1 MDKAFKPQPA
11 IDKTPTTEKK
21 KFTAAIVDTTDLMR
35 AQAVD
40 VGNEKMTITPESAEL
55 AKLKLSEKLLKG
67 EFWNR
72 LGQKIWKYGLK
83 RDYNR
88 NKEIY
93 KASQEILKTGNVF
106 VGEGKEKQAHDKV
119 MTDIIDQF
127 TSGYDEAIHEEAGEK
142 KVILGK
148 DELEEE
154 ATGDKEAA
162 KQLIKDWA
170 TGKISKESFLAQE
183 DRLFHQLKGNQ
194 DEKEVKGNVM
204 YASNLFEVAE
214 QVKLAIKNGEFLE
227 NEDFEFEMIYG
238 ISKASVRTE
247 DHFNRTERV
256 MDKLLH
262 SKLGQFTNETTIAMA
277 LSCASSLLIRTA
289 AGLPGK
295 IVPVLGTALIS
306 SGFAKKR
313 AEMEEIKKRTADARE
328 KAKGGKDKFNPDTMP
343 VRAEM
348 DAFSYKTESAV
359 DILKNIDTNL
369 QILEKD
375 GANLTEKELN
385 SLFAEL
391 TSLEALVRLSDRRSI
406 DLITYSNSTNVVKE
420 RLAVD
425 IKKRQMKD
433 ALQKAFESGNHKI
446 PNGTFEEYFNSLST
460 TEENRLIME
469 KDTGIDA
476 KDRNFNKMKTEKGWK
491 AAKTAFKFGLLFGA
505 AFSEGAGLVQGHT
518 GVVGDM
524 IHTIK
529 GGHML
534 PPGVPVEHLTMAT
547 YIKHLFQGDVPK
559 MDPGKMH
566 EILIGGNHMK
576 LPEGVNMLKNPDGSF
591 NLVCGGKVLSEH
603 LTVTPNGSLTE
614 EAKNILAH
622 SGIGMEKHLIDVAGK
637 GPVSVEDHIKGHPGD
652 MKEILKRVHFD
663 NNTPTESNLNELK
676 TQLGG
681 IHGSGIDANNNF
693 VYNVGHMT
701 PDGSFHGDLSA
712 NAQEL
717 MKAGHLKMLFSM
729 SNGTQN
735 HVFEFTVTPKGEI
748 IIPPGSEAGKLL
760 FSNVNGHLDFHG
772 RFGEV
777 AQDMGNGQYHI
788 LSTIEGKGIKDI
800 IDVIK
805 TQTEET
811 VLNVPGSYDGDLVFI
826 PIVPGDPLEKLEE
839 NKKEDKTPV
848 VGPIAIEKT
857 GVTDMKAIGEGDGVK
872 QMKAIGQGEVK
883 KEALAISQF
892 SVGNEF
898 GRLEA
903 KEANRKAKIDL
914 ARLANDMEV
923 FKSTHPGE
931 KIPVEMEDKYKDAE
945 ANLIN
950 SKATLDKAE
959 EEYKKELDKQ
969 KEAAKNVATPKAKV
983 EPVVS
988 QATSPD
994 IKKKPVVVKKTTPGA
1009 TVEPVVTPGKNPD
1022 NSSSIEKKFTVED
1035 LSKGGTEIESATGKF
1050 TVTEKIKKP
1059 GFWSF
1064 NAFEVKGIF
1073 KDKNGTE
1080 SIVSYDLK
1088 EMERLFKKNIIKIT
1102 KVENKN

>member
-1 MDKAFKPQPA
+1 MDKAFKPQPTVVKDPV
-11 IDKTPTTEKK
+11 IEKK
-21 KFTAAIVDTTDLMR
+21 KFTATIVDTTDLMQ
-35 AQAVD
+35 AQAID

-106 VGEGKEKQAHDKV
+106 VGEGKEKEAHDKV
-119 MTDIIDQF
+119 MSDIIDQF

-142 KVILGK
+142 KVVLGK

-183 DRLFHQLKGNQ
+183 ERLFHQLKGNQ
-194 DEKEVKGNVM
+194 DDKEVKGNVM

-214 QVKLAIKNGEFLE
+214 QVKLAIKNQEFLE

-277 LSCASSLLIRTA
+277 LSCASSLLIRSA

-313 AEMEEIKKRTADARE
+313 EEMEQIKKRTLHARQM
-328 KAKGGKDKFNPDTMP
+328 AKGEKFNPDTMP
-343 VRAEM
+343 NRTEM
-348 DAFSYKTESAV
+348 DTFNYKTESAV

-369 QILEKD
+369 QILEKN
-375 GANLTEKELN
+375 GANLTEQELN

-406 DLITYSNSTNVVKE
+406 DLITYSDSTNVVKE

-425 IKKRQMKD
+425 TKKRQMKD
-433 ALQKAFESGNHKI
+433 ALKKAFESGNHKI
-446 PNGTFEEYFNSLST
+446 PEGTFEEYFNSLST

-469 KDTGIDA
+469 KETGIDA

-491 AAKTAFKFGLLFGA
+491 AAKSAFGWGLVFGA

-518 GVVGDM
+518 GVVGDL

-529 GGHML
+529 GGHLL

-547 YIKHLFQGDVPK
+547 YIKHLIQGDVPK

-566 EILIGGNHMK
+566 EILIGESHMK

-591 NLVCGGKVLSEH
+591 NLVCGGKVLGEH
-603 LTVTPNGSLTE
+603 LTVTPNGSLTD
-614 EAKNILAH
+614 EAKNILVH
-622 SGIGMEKHLIDVAGK
+622 NGIGMTKNPIDVIGK

-652 MKEILKRVHFD
+652 MKEILKRVHLD

-681 IHGSGIDANNNF
+681 INGTGIDANNNF

-735 HVFEFTVTPKGEI
+735 HVFEFTVNPDGKI

-760 FSNVNGHLDFHG
+760 FSNINGHADFHG

-788 LSTIEGKGIKDI
+788 LSTIEGKGIKDV

-811 VLNVPGSYDGDLVFI
+811 ILNVPGSYDGDLVFI

-839 NKKEDKTPV
+839 KKNEDKTPI

-857 GVTDMKAIGEGDGVK
+857 GVTDMKAIDEGMGTK
-872 QMKAIGQGEVK
+872 KEMKAIGQGEVK

-923 FKSTHPGE
+923 FKSTYPGE
-931 KIPVEMEDKYKDAE
+931 KIPVEMEERYRDAE

-950 SKATLDKAE
+950 SKKLLDKAE
-959 EEYKKELDKQ
+959 EEYNAELNKQ
-969 KEAAKNVATPKAKV
+969 KEAAQNIVAPG
-983 EPVVS
+983 VVNKTGS
-988 QATSPD
+988 TQATAPEV
-994 IKKKPVVVKKTTPGA
+994 KKKPVVVKNTTPGT
-1009 TVEPVVTPGKNPD
+1009 TVEPVFTPGKTPD
-1022 NSSSIEKKFTVED
+1022 NTSTIEKKFTVDD
-1035 LSKGGTEIESATGKF
+1035 LSKVGTEIESATGKF
-1050 TVTEKIKKP
+1050 TVTEKIDKGWWKA
-1059 GFWSF
+1059 F
-1064 NAFEVKGIF
+1064 NRYDMKGIF

-1080 SIVSYDLK
+1080 SIVNYDLK
-1088 EMERLFKKNIIKIT
+1088 DMERLFKKNILKIT